1 MQVESGSLSLQPKLA
16 VDFYNFVQPIG
27 LWNQLQEHGQ
37 KQVLQELLCCTQID
51 LSVHQHQNANFQKAK
66 APPFEIQCCYLKLQD

>member
-37 KQVLQELLCCTQID
+37 KQVLQELLCCTTKLWSRVKRI
-51 LSVHQHQNANFQKAK
+51 
-66 APPFEIQCCYLKLQD
+66 APSFTTF